1 MAALV
6 PGIACCVSKGKKT
19 CSNSQN
25 NLAFI
30 RDKCCHLTM
39 CLQLVEPH
47 CYASPELSQLF
58 LLFQYHDRGSEN
70 DSSVCGSCAAGL
82 FKPGPVA
89 RIIKVITVLNYG
101 DSQVS
106 QFASWPFRMTTVV
119 SIQSDFGATHL
130 TTLAEWIEYR
140 HYRPI

>member
-1 MAALV
+1 
-6 PGIACCVSKGKKT
+6 
-19 CSNSQN
+19 
-25 NLAFI
+25 
-30 RDKCCHLTM
+30 M
-39 CLQLVEPH
+39 CLQLMEPH